1 MKGELPNYHI
11 IVVSYLGATNSR
23 GSRMKLTSL
32 RFNDSITLNYDYSFN
47 SGKDQAI
54 KYLHETGFDPIGAGY
69 DQKKQDSLII
79 CKTFNSLLET
89 KKIKK

>member
-1 MKGELPNYHI
+1 MKGELPNYHL

-32 RFNDSITLNYDYSFN
+32 RFNDSVTLNYDNSFR
-47 SGKDQAI
+47 SGKEQAI
-54 KYLHETGFDPIGAGY
+54 LYLINNGFEPMGAGY
-69 DQKKQDSLII
+69 DEKKQDSIII
-79 CKTFNSLLET
+79 CKTFNSLTET

>member
-32 RFNDSITLNYDYSFN
+32 RFNDSITLNYDY
-47 SGKDQAI
+47 
-54 KYLHETGFDPIGAGY
+54 
-69 DQKKQDSLII
+69 
-79 CKTFNSLLET
+79 
-89 KKIKK
+89 

>member
-11 IVVSYLGATNSR
+11 ILVSYLGATNSR

-32 RFNDSITLNYDYSFN
+32 RFNDSLTLNYDHSFN
-47 SGKDQAI
+47 SGKEQAI
-54 KYLHETGFDPIGAGY
+54 KYLHETGFEPIGAGY

-79 CKTFNSLLET
+79 CKTFNSLTET